1 MPIVSAMTIITCL
14 FFFGQLARR
23 RRKMKPTTL
32 NRSLE
37 SGFLTVREL
46 TARWKMSRRQVDRY
60 IESGEL
66 EVHRF
71 GRSIRISMDDI
82 LLFELRRRR
91 VR

>member
-1 MPIVSAMTIITCL
+1 
-14 FFFGQLARR
+14 
-23 RRKMKPTTL
+23 MKPTTL

-46 TARWKMSRRQVDRY
+46 TARCKMSRRQVDRY